1 MIEEIKIKDR
11 VKLWIFILMIALSI
25 FALIYAEKEHT
36 LTPRYIKQYISH
48 FGIWS
53 PVMFLIL
60 YSVKSFIIFIPAGI
74 FMLAAGLSFG
84 TFFGALILIVGTLL
98 SSTIGFVF
106 ARYFGKDYV
115 QKKLQNTKF
124 SNLGSRIAQKGF
136 LIILLLRLV
145 PILPYDAINYI
156 CGLSRIKYRDFILA
170 TLIGTIPACFLYAY
184 LGENLLKP
192 FSKGFY
198 LSIILVILISLTP
211 MIFAKS
217 IKEFLQEDKE
227 DEQKSENNKEAQA

>member
-1 MIEEIKIKDR
+1 MVEEIKIKDR
-11 VKLWIFILMIALSI
+11 IKLWIFILMIVISI

-36 LTPRYIKQYISH
+36 LSPRYIKQYISH
-48 FGIWS
+48 FGVWAPLI
-53 PVMFLIL
+53 FLVL
-60 YSVKSFIIFIPAGI
+60 YSIKSFIIFIPAGI

-84 TFFGALILIVGTLL
+84 TFLGTLILIVGTLL
-98 SSTIGFVF
+98 SSTVGFVF

-115 QKKLQNTKF
+115 QKRLQNTKF
-124 SNLGSRIAQKGF
+124 SNLGGKIAKKGF

-156 CGLSRIKYRDFILA
+156 CGLSKIRYRDFILA

-198 LSIILVILISLTP
+198 LSIVLVILISLTP
-211 MIFAKS
+211 VLFAKS
-217 IKEFLQEDKE
+217 IKEFLQEDGQK
-227 DEQKSENNKEAQA
+227 DEE